1 MPDPSLKPLGDVPK
15 NLDKALWD
23 FLDKV
28 KHNLAIIS
36 GQKGIHDSTGVTFGD
51 LDDEIASLPDSQG
64 EEVANLYHIPKS
76 YDKDMSE
83 ILTRIF
89 VEPTPKSYDAAIS
102 QILSSAFHVPSAVS
116 HEKRIENLEG
126 IIHAL
131 QSPIPYDADIK
142 RLEQLIVSGAFNP
155 GGEENLNIYT
165 GLGENKITKD
175 LTFSND
181 SGALTLFTVTGD
193 VWVNILPV
201 ITTDV
206 LSAAVANVRLG
217 VVGNTDAMIVDSVST
232 ALLARAIWV
241 DQTPDYEIETTER
254 IRGYFITDGNDVI
267 LTADAQVD
275 SGVIRF
281 YCFWSPLSSDGNV
294 VVA

>member
-1 MPDPSLKPLGDVPK
+1 MVLLAGSIEEDTALEYAYPSEPSFGDKVDELINSIYSLTVPK
-15 NLDKALWD
+15 DYDNSISDLDKMPYLEPSERSYENRLKELENIVYAL
-23 FLDKV
+23 
-28 KHNLAIIS
+28 
-36 GQKGIHDSTGVTFGD
+36 
-51 LDDEIASLPDSQG
+51 QG
-64 EEVANLYHIPKS
+64 PI
-76 YDKDMSE
+76 
-83 ILTRIF
+83 
-89 VEPTPKSYDAAIS
+89 SYDA
-102 QILSSAFHVPSAVS
+102 
-116 HEKRIENLEG
+116 E
-126 IIHAL
+126 
-131 QSPIPYDADIK
+131 IK

-155 GGEENLNIYT
+155 GDLEENLNIYT
-165 GLGENKITKD
+165 GLGANKITKE

-241 DQTPDYEIETTER
+241 DQTPDYDIETTER
-254 IRGYFITDGNDVI
+254 IRGYFIIDGNDVI

-275 SGVIRF
+275 SGAIRF
-281 YCFWSPLSSDGNV
+281 YCFWSPLSTDGNV